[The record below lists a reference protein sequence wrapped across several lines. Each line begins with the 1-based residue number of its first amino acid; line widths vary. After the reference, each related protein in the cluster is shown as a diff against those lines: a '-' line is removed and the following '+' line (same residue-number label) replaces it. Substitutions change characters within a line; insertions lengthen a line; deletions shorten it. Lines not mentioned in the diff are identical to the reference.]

1 MDNTGEI
8 AIQRKTGLMFRRNTG
23 EVQGRGNWKSSQ
35 EEKEEEKRSND
46 QTNST

>member
-1 MDNTGEI
+1 MSAQDTIDVSVVTPERSRAAEI
-8 AIQRKTGLMFRRNTG
+8 
-23 EVQGRGNWKSSQ
+23 WKSSQ

>member
-1 MDNTGEI
+1 MSAQDRIDVSVVTPERSRAVEI
-8 AIQRKTGLMFRRNTG
+8 
-23 EVQGRGNWKSSQ
+23 WKSSQ